1 MSQELIYLLIL
12 LCIVISVIALF
23 YIRRHSKL
31 IKDTRDEQKQQ
42 IAKAQKRYDEQR
54 DYLIES
60 IHVISRA
67 VGNDEKLTYTEACMR
82 LTALLESLA
91 PQLLQH
97 ADFSVIYEVYKRTEH
112 IPIKDDWKKLT
123 RQKQWT
129 YKKEMAKVEAEF
141 AEEVDKAARRLAEYD
156 FNMMLH

>member
-1 MSQELIYLLIL
+1 MSQEIIYLLIL

-42 IAKAQKRYDEQR
+42 IAKVQKRYDEQR